1 MNNYEDPTQK
11 NKERWDLLADIHVK
25 AAEAGTAR
33 YYDLKAF
40 KEGKSSLF
48 PIEIAELPDLK
59 GKRVLHL
66 QCHFGMD
73 SISLTRMGAE
83 VVGID
88 FSANAIEAANKLAQ
102 ELGVNTTFLHS
113 DIYKLIE
120 TMPEDEKSFDFV
132 FTSHGVLVWL
142 SDIKAWGQIIAH
154 FLKPG
159 GQFYVIDSHPIS
171 FMFDDEPGTMDFKVV
186 HPYFNNG
193 KPFRFESEG
202 TYIDE
207 DIVNNP
213 SIGPTVSYEWNH
225 SLSDIVMALIDAGL
239 TIDFLHEHAESSW
252 QVYSFAKQVENGNW
266 VVNQDGLNT
275 PLSFSILA
283 SKP

>member
-1 MNNYEDPTQK
+1 MTDEFREANN
-11 NKERWDLLADIHVK
+11 ERWELLADVHVK
-25 AAEAGTAR
+25 AAEAGTAG

-40 KEGKSSLF
+40 KDGKSSLF
-48 PIEIAELPDLK
+48 PIELAELPDLK

-73 SISLTRMGAE
+73 SISLARMGAE

-102 ELGVNTTFLHS
+102 ELGANATFIHS
-113 DIYKLIE
+113 DVYKLKE
-120 TMPEDEKSFDFV
+120 TMLEEAKSFDFV
-132 FTSHGVLVWL
+132 FTSHGVLCWL

-159 GQFYVIDSHPIS
+159 GHFYVIDSHPFS
-171 FMFDDEPGTMDFKVV
+171 FIFDNEPETMDFKMA
-186 HPYFNNG
+186 HPYFNKG
-193 KPFRFESEG
+193 KAFRFESEG
-202 TYIDE
+202 SYIDE

-213 SIGPTVSYEWNH
+213 SIGTTVSYEWNH
-225 SLSDIVMALIDAGL
+225 TLSEIVMALIDAGL

-252 QVYSFAKQVENGNW
+252 KVFSYAKQVENGNW
-266 VVNQDGLNT
+266 IVDQNGLNI